1 MKVHIYLKNMRGG
14 GISREIIAAYHG
26 FRRHGIEPRF
36 YKPGDPRKC
45 DLAVCWGVK
54 KKMEMASGRRALILE
69 RGYVGNRQ
77 FWTSCGFDGLNGR
90 ADFLNKNSTGD
101 RWGLH
106 FADHLKPWQSNPNG
120 YVLLIGQVRGD
131 ASIRG
136 IDLEKWAQD
145 TANALTEKGER
156 VRFRD
161 HPLQKTAMLVPGVEH
176 SNEFLEHDLAGAK
189 YVITYNSNVGVD
201 SVLAGIPAVT
211 CDQGAMA
218 WAVTGHDPLQ
228 APEQFD
234 RTQWA
239 NDLAYCQWS
248 NEEIETGTMWDHLKR
263 GMEQSNAAAA

>member
-1 MKVHIYLKNMRGG
+1 MKVHIYLKNMRDG
-14 GISREIIAAYHG
+14 GISREIIAAYRG
-26 FRRHGIEPRF
+26 FKQHGIEPRF

-54 KKMEMASGRRALILE
+54 KKLEMKSGRRALILE
-69 RGYVGNRQ
+69 RGYVGDRQ
-77 FWTSCGFDGLNGR
+77 FWTSCGFGGLNGR
-90 ADFLNKNSTGD
+90 ADFLNRNSPGD
-101 RWGLH
+101 RWALH
-106 FADHLKPWQSNPNG
+106 HAEAMKPWQPNPDG

-136 IDLEKWAQD
+136 FDFEAWVNA
-145 TANALTEKGER
+145 TAKSLIERGER

-161 HPLQKTAMLVPGVEH
+161 HPLQKAAITVSGVEN
-176 SNEFLEHDLAGAK
+176 SNEFLEHDLVGAK
-189 YVITYNSNVGVD
+189 YVVTYNSNTGVD

-211 CDQGAMA
+211 CDRGAMA
-218 WAVTGHDPLQ
+218 WDVTGHDPLTM
-228 APEQFD
+228 PEQFD

-248 NEEIETGTMWDHLKR
+248 IEEIESGAMWDHLKR